1 MTIYLLNTYHDFQ
14 AELEWDYSLNLSIL
28 IREGKETNKDCL
40 SNGE

>member
-1 MTIYLLNTYHDFQ
+1 LIVQ

-28 IREGKETNKDCL
+28 ISEGKETNKDCP